1 MSQNQIDPRGP
12 RFTAG
17 VTLALFV
24 AVLLTAPGTAA
35 IVLLSVQTAFFAIGA
50 GRGVQ
55 HTPTAYVFKHLV
67 RPRLAPPSHLEDP
80 RPPRFAQTV
89 GLVFSAVALVAFA
102 TGVDPLGFVFAALAF
117 VAAFLNAVFGYC
129 LGCEMYLLIQR
140 TTHRNDSTTPAAPTK
155 EEVDA

>member
-1 MSQNQIDPRGP
+1 MSTNQIDPRGP

-35 IVLLSVQTAFFAIGA
+35 IVLLAVQTAFFAIGA

-55 HTPTAYVFKHLV
+55 YTPTAYVFKHLV
-67 RPRLAPPSHLEDP
+67 RPRLSAPSHTEDP

-89 GLVFSAVALVAFA
+89 GLVFTVVALVAFA
-102 TGVDPLGFVFAALAF
+102 TGVDPLGFVSAAFAF

-129 LGCEMYLLIQR
+129 LGCELYLLIQR
-140 TTHRNDSTTPAAPTK
+140 TTHRNDSTTPAVPTK